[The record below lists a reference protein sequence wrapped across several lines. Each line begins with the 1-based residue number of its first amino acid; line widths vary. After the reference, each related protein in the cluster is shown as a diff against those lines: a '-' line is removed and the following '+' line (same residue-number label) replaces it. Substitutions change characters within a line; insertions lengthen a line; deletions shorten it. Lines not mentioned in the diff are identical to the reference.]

1 MSDNVFIGIGRM
13 VVKDCGRLFC
23 DDLLCIMVKEG
34 LVGLLRGGVGLGGG
48 KGVGFG
54 WFSSFGS
61 SKGWIWWENG
71 KYMCKV
77 DGRIDRLFVSWW
89 I

>member
-54 WFSSFGS
+54 
-61 SKGWIWWENG
+61 
-71 KYMCKV
+71 
-77 DGRIDRLFVSWW
+77 
-89 I
+89 